1 MRSSKPAIRTAMY
14 AAAILVFGVAAL
26 RIVQVRADAKSDAPQ
41 MRVAEVQPR
50 AMEDT
55 TQKAVLRD
63 YVAAWKAIGS
73 AMAENST
80 MPLADNFTG
89 FAREQLTQRIKD
101 QRNAGLTTRIVDRG
115 HRIDAIFYSRD
126 GSAVELRDI
135 AAIETQVLEGGT
147 VVHSDTSRIEY
158 LAILTSAAD
167 RWQVRLLQSVP
178 DNESAATNQH

>member
-1 MRSSKPAIRTAMY
+1 MRSPKPAIAKATY
-14 AAAILVFGVAAL
+14 AAAILVLGVGAL
-26 RIVQVRADAKSDAPQ
+26 RIVQVRADARSDLQ
-41 MRVAEVQPR
+41 MRVADVPPR

-63 YVAAWKAIGS
+63 YAAAWKAICS

-80 MPLADNFTG
+80 VPLADNFTG

-101 QRNAGLTTRIVDRG
+101 QRNAGLTTRIIDHG

-126 GSAVELRDI
+126 GSAVELRDV
-135 AAIETQVLEGGT
+135 ASIETQVLQGGT
-147 VVHSDTSRIEY
+147 VAHSDTSRIEY

-178 DNESAATNQH
+178 ENESPATNQH